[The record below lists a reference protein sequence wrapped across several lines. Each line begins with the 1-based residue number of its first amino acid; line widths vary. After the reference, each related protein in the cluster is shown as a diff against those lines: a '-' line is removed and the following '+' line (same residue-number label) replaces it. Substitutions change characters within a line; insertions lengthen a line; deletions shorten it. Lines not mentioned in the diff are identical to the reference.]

1 MRVVLQRVLGASVAL
16 SDDPSRSA
24 KIGRGYALLVGISV
38 GDTEREV
45 RRLAI
50 EISKLRLMEDAA
62 GKMAL
67 TVHDVGGEVLAVSQY
82 TLLADFSKG
91 NRPSFHQAAKAEV
104 ARPLFDLFVHELG
117 QALGKPVR
125 TGFFG
130 EDMRV
135 EIVNDG
141 PVTVVLE

>member
-67 TVHDVGGEVLAVSQY
+67 TVHDVGGEVLAVSQF